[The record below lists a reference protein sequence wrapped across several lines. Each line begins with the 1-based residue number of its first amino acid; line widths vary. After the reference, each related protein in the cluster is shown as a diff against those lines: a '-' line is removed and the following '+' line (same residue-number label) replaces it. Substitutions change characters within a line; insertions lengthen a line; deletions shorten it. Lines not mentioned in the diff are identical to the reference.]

1 METTH
6 FPEMIKNLPEADI
19 PFSGVRAWISQGKDQ
34 QVAFM
39 EIEPIG
45 KVDPHAHGAQ
55 WGIVVEGEMEL
66 TIGGSTRTYR
76 KGDSYFIPA
85 EVVHSANFKQRT
97 WVIDYFDD
105 KNRYTLRDI

>member
-1 METTH
+1 MTESY
-6 FPEMIKNLPEADI
+6 FPEMIKKLPEADI
-19 PFSGVRAWISQGKDQ
+19 PFEGVRGWIAQGKDQ

-45 KVDPHAHGAQ
+45 MVDPHSHGAQ
-55 WGIVVEGEMEL
+55 WGIVVEGEMDL
-66 TIGGSTRTYR
+66 TSGGITKTYK

-85 EVVHSANFKQRT
+85 DVVHSANFKRRT

-105 KNRYTLRDI
+105 VNRYKVHEI